1 MLSDSSIA
9 AKVGLTQRANV
20 ILLVANL
27 IGASLYV
34 WRSSFSWAIPQEKG
48 LNSTTGEPFIWAL
61 AVIPVVAVALLV
73 NVPWGVMI
81 LRRRQ
86 WDSGRLWLLVGIVWL
101 AAIAV
106 DFAHH

>member
-9 AKVGLTQRANV
+9 AKVGLTRGANV
-20 ILLVANL
+20 ILLAANVV
-27 IGASLYV
+27 GASIYV
-34 WRSSFSWAIPQEKG
+34 WRSSFSWAIPQERG
-48 LNSTTGEPFIWAL
+48 LSSTTGEPFIWAL
-61 AVIPVVAVALLV
+61 AVVPVVAVALLV
-73 NVPWGVMI
+73 NVSWGVMI

-86 WDSGRLWLLVGIVWL
+86 WDSGRLWLLVGLIWL